1 MSSGEKKFLN
11 RRHLATFPQFLEA
24 NLCHALEILVEKMS
38 DPVLDIES
46 VEKERTTDS
55 FCRRALAGVNA
66 QAFQIAQGG
75 FLRNDGKPSLPVH
88 FLNESLHLAVKISE
102 SRLCRIA
109 RTSGVLAGLAGF
121 ALLAVF
127 QKQVEMFPA
136 PEKIPFGPAY
146 PALALRSAGP
156 VGRCPVE
163 PAQFSLKKPP
173 VVGDIQPAGKKTI
186 HG

>member
-1 MSSGEKKFLN
+1 MLSGVKQLLH
-11 RRHLATFPQFLEA
+11 RGHLLAFRQFLEA
-24 NLCHALEILVEKMS
+24 KLCNAHEIRGEKMS
-38 DPVLDIES
+38 DPILDIES
-46 VEKERTTDS
+46 MEKECTTDS
-55 FCRRALAGVNA
+55 FRRRPLARMNA

-75 FLRNDGKPSLPVH
+75 FFRHNGKPSLPVH